1 MDNSLLS
8 NDYPLTILIGDDDP
22 GSLARTREILNQLGY
37 KPDTATSGKA
47 VLDAIGQKGYDLVL
61 LDLHMQ
67 DSDEYGALEL
77 LRARREAHP
86 LVIGTGLADETKAG
100 IHIACL
106 REGMDHYIGKPL
118 ILKELTLQL
127 KACSILSGKRPIP
140 REKKVA

>member
-8 NDYPLTILIGDDDP
+8 NEYPLTILIGDDDP
-22 GSLARTREILNQLGY
+22 GSLARTMEILNQLGY

-47 VLDAIGQKGYDLVL
+47 VLDTIGQKGYDLIL

-67 DSDEYGALEL
+67 DSDKYGALEL
-77 LRARREAHP
+77 LRARRETHP

-127 KACSILSGKRPIP
+127 KACSILRGKRTIP

>member
-1 MDNSLLS
+1 MDNALLS

-22 GSLARTREILNQLGY
+22 GALARTREILNQLGY
-37 KPDTATSGKA
+37 QPDIAASGKA
-47 VLDAIGQKGYDLVL
+47 VLDTISQKEYDLVL

-67 DSDEYGALEL
+67 DSDEYGAIEL
-77 LRARREAHP
+77 LRARRKAHP

-118 ILKELTLQL
+118 IMKELALQL
-127 KACSILSGKRPIP
+127 KACSILTGKRPNGS
-140 REKKVA
+140 EKKVA